1 MDDNSYNRDA
11 CLEYFKAYK
20 ECKKQMV
27 RNNICKVVT
36 VKCILSTLF
45 IVAWLHHF
53 LSISLDEQ
61 YNRSYACKNCTL
73 IVCTKLAWCTE

>member
-27 RNNICKVVT
+27 RNNIYKVVT
-36 VKCILSTLF
+36 VQCILSTLF
-45 IVAWLHHF
+45 IVAWLSKQMN
-53 LSISLDEQ
+53 SITD
-61 YNRSYACKNCTL
+61 YTCKNCTV
-73 IVCTKLAWCTE
+73 IVCIKLTCCTK